1 MRLPD
6 VKARRAMG
14 DLRTLRA
21 PELGDVCYERQD
33 EVTCGTMDVS
43 NDEGDVPHRGLKT
56 ETRALRK

>member
-6 VKARRAMG
+6 VNARRAMG

-21 PELGDVCYERQD
+21 PELGDVCYERQG
-33 EVTCGTMDVS
+33 EVTCGTQWTS
-43 NDEGDVPHRGLKT
+43 ATTGDVPHRGLKT